1 MIQEDVPV
9 SEETFDILRF
19 LSGYGFWLLIAILLI
34 VVVLVKKFRK

>member
-1 MIQEDVPV
+1 MSQSDLPV
-9 SEETFDILRF
+9 NEETFDLMRF